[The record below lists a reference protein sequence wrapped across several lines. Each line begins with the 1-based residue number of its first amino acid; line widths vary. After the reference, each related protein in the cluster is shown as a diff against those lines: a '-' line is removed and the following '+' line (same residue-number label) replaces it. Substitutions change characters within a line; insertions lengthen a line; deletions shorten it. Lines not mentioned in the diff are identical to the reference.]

1 SLIITI
7 VVFMHN
13 YFSSFALIFAVVLI
27 VSIGLKLFGIDVMW
41 KDITAIMIIFSGGF
55 VGLFVHSK
63 FIVRKS
69 KY

>member
-1 SLIITI
+1 